1 MKTID
6 EISRYI
12 KLLRKYNALRLD
24 YDMLKEQTKN
34 KCFDKLLDKIG
45 EPEEIKR
52 LRKENKRLRI
62 RVKDLKKAT
71 SKVKKCHSSKKTYI
85 SCKVSKK

>member
-52 LRKENKRLRI
+52 LKKENKRLRI
-62 RVKDLKKAT
+62 RVKDLKKQLQ
-71 SKVKKCHSSKKTYI
+71 K
-85 SCKVSKK
+85 

>member
-62 RVKDLKKAT
+62 RVKDLKKQLQ
-71 SKVKKCHSSKKTYI
+71 K
-85 SCKVSKK
+85 